1 VQVMLNSKC
10 SVATILL
17 LSLFISSISCDNDY
31 PSPRIVILGATG
43 VGKSSL
49 ANILLGRDKNFNGT
63 GFREGCFKVSPKFT
77 SGVTKATCA
86 DTGHW
91 LGDLTRPRVTV
102 IDTPGFGSDLV
113 QEQQTIESLV
123 ETLKDDIK
131 YVHTFVIA
139 FKQSDNRLT
148 ASLHSMISL
157 FEKMFGT
164 KFWQNT
170 ILEATHW
177 HWDQRNEGYREEA
190 DPALTPAFWTDQ
202 FNSILRENFHLGEL
216 SLPSVF
222 IDTFHNT
229 SADREAAIFNNN
241 VARLW
246 EFASSKPPFQCKDI
260 NIALTEIQELQERV
274 GNLTL
279 VNMER
284 DKEIERLR
292 VENVEVKQERQ
303 SLTNILFN
311 NSTTKAGTAKLSSRQ
326 EFCLSNKCYTNT
338 EFILYGLGTVLL
350 GVIGGVAAISYAR
363 QKCLMEE
370 EAEVSQTKKSLGLSD
385 LGRDSPCP
393 PPLPLTGPPRDFSQ
407 SPPQDQGHCNGGAI
421 IQTESETRITK
432 QELLVTETDI

>member
-1 VQVMLNSKC
+1 MLSSKC
-10 SVATILL
+10 RIVTSLSLL
-17 LSLFISSISCDNDY
+17 LSLVSSITCDNDY

-91 LGDLTRPRVTV
+91 LGDLTSPRVTV

-113 QEQQTIESLV
+113 TEQLTIESLV

-177 HWDQRNEGYREEA
+177 HWDQRYVCVFMLVCSFGRGLGGLPRRISESPSPNSDFFIRDWTIWAQEYLETGCKALFYFRNEGYREEA

-202 FNSILRENFHLGEL
+202 FNSILRENFNMGEL

-222 IDTFHNT
+222 IDTFHNI

-241 VARLW
+241 VARLL
-246 EFASSKPPFQCKDI
+246 EFASSKPPFQCK
-260 NIALTEIQELQERV
+260 
-274 GNLTL
+274 
-279 VNMER
+279 
-284 DKEIERLR
+284 
-292 VENVEVKQERQ
+292 
-303 SLTNILFN
+303 F
-311 NSTTKAGTAKLSSRQ
+311 SS
-326 EFCLSNKCYTNT
+326 C
-338 EFILYGLGTVLL
+338 
-350 GVIGGVAAISYAR
+350 
-363 QKCLMEE
+363 
-370 EAEVSQTKKSLGLSD
+370 
-385 LGRDSPCP
+385 
-393 PPLPLTGPPRDFSQ
+393 
-407 SPPQDQGHCNGGAI
+407 
-421 IQTESETRITK
+421 
-432 QELLVTETDI
+432 